1 MKLFSTLSGVL
12 LFFAATCNNPQDDL
26 IELTGNLEATGITSY
41 QYGSHTLTTNDTF
54 YALKSG
60 SQDLTAFEGK
70 KVKIK
75 GEKVEG
81 YPVDGG
87 PEYIEVKE
95 IKEEQ

>member
-1 MKLFSTLSGVL
+1 MKIFSAISAFL
-12 LFFAATCNNPQDDL
+12 LFFAATCNNSQDDL
-26 IELTGNLEATGITSY
+26 IELTGNLEATGMTSY
-41 QYGSHTLTTNDTF
+41 QYGSHTLTTADTF

-70 KVKIK
+70 KVRIK

-95 IKEEQ
+95 ISEEK